1 MEKYVWRAATIS
13 IRNEHYRSAIWFWR
27 KKRALLLRPFQWLF
41 KCFFQAP
48 ETQYSREELKQE
60 VLSDVD
66 DFRVD
71 FGNSVSDK
79 EDGEESAPEL
89 ESKKLELKNKG
100 SLSKSDS
107 NGDDGERWGAV
118 GPASHLTASPSRL
131 LSWERDFSNGDQQLE
146 WATRSLPS
154 LRQLPPLSDGGS
166 FGGDGSGEAS
176 PAMYR
181 PTT

>member
-1 MEKYVWRAATIS
+1 MLTD
-13 IRNEHYRSAIWFWR
+13 F
-27 KKRALLLRPFQWLF
+27 
-41 KCFFQAP
+41 
-48 ETQYSREELKQE
+48 SREELKQE

-107 NGDDGERWGAV
+107 NGDDGGLF
-118 GPASHLTASPSRL
+118 PFTLSLTFCSIHCRNKPS
-131 LSWERDFSNGDQQLE
+131 
-146 WATRSLPS
+146 
-154 LRQLPPLSDGGS
+154 
-166 FGGDGSGEAS
+166 
-176 PAMYR
+176 
-181 PTT
+181 